1 MVPTATD
8 KTLMTFA
15 AIPAPQPSDPDV
27 RMLTTLLASCDPCGY
42 LAAGRTAQR
51 YTEAATNVLATLSG
65 GGGITDV
72 LLTLPE
78 AEVEQAH
85 RFARVALHWWSK
97 RVVSLSAKAPAAEQL
112 QPA

>member
-1 MVPTATD
+1 
-8 KTLMTFA
+8 MTFSA
-15 AIPAPQPSDPDV
+15 TPAPPSTDPDV

-51 YTEAATNVLATLSG
+51 YTEAARDVLATLRG

-78 AEVEQAH
+78 ADVEQAH
-85 RFARVALHWWSK
+85 RFARVAAHWWAK
-97 RVVSLSAKAPAAEQL
+97 RVISLGTKAPAAEQL